1 MTTAPMTPASIT
13 TPDADPLRTDGP
25 VGPVTIAQLGLLE
38 TVIESLIMGVM
49 VLDAD
54 GRVILANRA
63 VHETLGIRNGSLR
76 GFQVDPEITGRFSV
90 EAEGLELADISGEMS
105 EWWRTTEPGT
115 ARFVEVTRLRFRY
128 ELAPGEVRRGWLT
141 TRKGRD
147 DAGQPVLVVSISDI
161 TEEEHERDQL
171 RHQAR
176 TDVLTGLDN
185 RAVLE
190 EHLTRSVAVASRSR
204 VPSGSVLFI
213 DLDGFKQV
221 NDRYGHAA
229 GDRVLQII
237 GRRLRQSFRSE
248 DVASRVEAQATGG
261 RPRSLACRYGGDEF
275 VVLTDATTPEAVE
288 ALTRRIRTA
297 IADPIQLDDHA
308 IQIDASIGSALIEP
322 DASINEVLAMADR
335 FVYEAKSA
343 GRPDAVPDLL

>member
-1 MTTAPMTPASIT
+1 MTTTPMPPPSTT
-13 TPDADPLRTDGP
+13 TPDADPARDAEAP
-25 VGPVTIAQLGLLE
+25 ASIAELGLLE

-76 GFQVDPEITGRFSV
+76 GSQVDPEITGRFSV
-90 EAEGLELADISGEMS
+90 DTEGLELEISGEMS

-128 ELAPGEVRRGWLT
+128 ELSPGEVRRGWLT

-147 DAGQPVLVVSISDI
+147 DAGQSVLVVSISDI
-161 TEEEHERDQL
+161 TEHEHERDQL

-190 EHLTRSVAVASRSR
+190 EHLTRSVAIASRSR

-248 DVASRVEAQATGG
+248 DVASRVESPLHRG
-261 RPRSLACRYGGDEF
+261 RTNPLACRYGGDEF

-297 IADPIQLDDHA
+297 IADPIQLDDHS
-308 IQIDASIGSALIEP
+308 IQVDASIGSALIEP
-322 DASINEVLAMADR
+322 DASINEVLSMADR
-335 FVYEAKSA
+335 VVYEAKSA
-343 GRPDAVPDLL
+343 NRSAAAPDLLTS